1 MKRYGRK
8 INTTARYTEEDVRRL
23 CMQNLRPTCEKLSKA
38 VHEIHLMAFKDYIIQ
53 HCPRIDQ
60 TRAIIDYNALVE
72 KYLDDREKGMFSD
85 ADVRRYN
92 REPETNS

>member
-23 CMQNLRPTCEKLSKA
+23 CMQNLKPTCERLAKA
-38 VHEIHLMAFKDYIIQ
+38 VGEIYTMAFKDYIIQ
-53 HCPRIDQ
+53 HCPRIN
-60 TRAIIDYNALVE
+60 TTSAIIDFMALVE
-72 KYLDDREKGMFSD
+72 KYLNDRENGEFSD

-92 REPETNS
+92 REFETDN

>member
-1 MKRYGRK
+1 
-8 INTTARYTEEDVRRL
+8 
-23 CMQNLRPTCEKLSKA
+23 MQNLRPTCEKLSKA

-92 REPETNS
+92 REPEANS